1 MLEPGWWSSWTVKT
15 TTNSTPVAPHRSPKS
30 AHSLNHQQLLLA
42 ANTMK
47 NHDLYESM
55 KEEAR
60 LILSETKRFQTISE
74 KNPISYEAADLL
86 ASLRNRLNAFEHMT
100 DEAGRIM
107 RDEAESHA
115 STLERKKWQP
125 SSRISSGERAKRQ
138 AVKRG
143 AILVRSA

>member
-1 MLEPGWWSSWTVKT
+1 
-15 TTNSTPVAPHRSPKS
+15 
-30 AHSLNHQQLLLA
+30 
-42 ANTMK
+42 MK
-47 NHDLYESM
+47 KHDLYESM

-60 LILSETKRFQTISE
+60 LILSETKRFQIISE

-107 RDEAESHA
+107 RDEAESNA
-115 STLERKKWQP
+115 STLERKKWKP
-125 SSRISSGERAKRQ
+125 SSRLSVGERAKRQ

>member
-1 MLEPGWWSSWTVKT
+1 
-15 TTNSTPVAPHRSPKS
+15 
-30 AHSLNHQQLLLA
+30 
-42 ANTMK
+42 MK
-47 NHDLYESM
+47 NHDLYELM

-60 LILSETKRFQTISE
+60 LILSETKRFQIISE

-107 RDEAESHA
+107 RDEAENNA
-115 STLERKKWQP
+115 STTERKKWKP
-125 SSRISSGERAKRQ
+125 SSRLSVGERAKRQ

>member
-1 MLEPGWWSSWTVKT
+1 
-15 TTNSTPVAPHRSPKS
+15 
-30 AHSLNHQQLLLA
+30 
-42 ANTMK
+42 MK

-107 RDEAESHA
+107 RDEAESNA
-115 STLERKKWQP
+115 STLERKKWKP
-125 SSRISSGERAKRQ
+125 SSRLSVGERAKRRL
-138 AVKRG
+138 VKQGATLVRG
-143 AILVRSA
+143 AF

>member
-1 MLEPGWWSSWTVKT
+1 
-15 TTNSTPVAPHRSPKS
+15 
-30 AHSLNHQQLLLA
+30 
-42 ANTMK
+42 MK

-86 ASLRNRLNAFEHMT
+86 ANLRNRLNAFEHMT

-107 RDEAESHA
+107 RDA

>member
-1 MLEPGWWSSWTVKT
+1 
-15 TTNSTPVAPHRSPKS
+15 
-30 AHSLNHQQLLLA
+30 
-42 ANTMK
+42 MK
-47 NHDLYESM
+47 NNDLYESM

-74 KNPISYEAADLL
+74 KNPICHEAADLL

-100 DEAGRIM
+100 DEAGRAM
-107 RDEAESHA
+107 RNEAESHA
-115 STLERKKWQP
+115 STIERKKWKP

>member
-1 MLEPGWWSSWTVKT
+1 
-15 TTNSTPVAPHRSPKS
+15 
-30 AHSLNHQQLLLA
+30 
-42 ANTMK
+42 MK

-86 ASLRNRLNAFEHMT
+86 ANLRNRLNAFEHMT

-107 RDEAESHA
+107 RDEAQKLALKNLSGAMKSWKGITFGMRDITANDKPTESKTA
-115 STLERKKWQP
+115 
-125 SSRISSGERAKRQ
+125 
-138 AVKRG
+138 
-143 AILVRSA
+143 

>member
-1 MLEPGWWSSWTVKT
+1 
-15 TTNSTPVAPHRSPKS
+15 
-30 AHSLNHQQLLLA
+30 
-42 ANTMK
+42 MK

-86 ASLRNRLNAFEHMT
+86 ANLRNRLNAFEHMT

-115 STLERKKWQP
+115 STPNARSGNHPAASVPVNGP
-125 SSRISSGERAKRQ
+125 SARQ
-138 AVKRG
+138 
-143 AILVRSA
+143 

>member
-1 MLEPGWWSSWTVKT
+1 
-15 TTNSTPVAPHRSPKS
+15 
-30 AHSLNHQQLLLA
+30 
-42 ANTMK
+42 MK

-60 LILSETKRFQTISE
+60 LILSETKRFQIISE
-74 KNPISYEAADLL
+74 KNPISYEAVDLL

-107 RDEAESHA
+107 REEAESNA
-115 STLERKKWQP
+115 STPEHKKWQP
-125 SSRISSGERAKRQ
+125 SSSISSGERAKRQ

>member
-1 MLEPGWWSSWTVKT
+1 
-15 TTNSTPVAPHRSPKS
+15 
-30 AHSLNHQQLLLA
+30 
-42 ANTMK
+42 MK

-60 LILSETKRFQTISE
+60 LILSETKRFQIISE

-107 RDEAESHA
+107 RDEAENNA
-115 STLERKKWQP
+115 STP
-125 SSRISSGERAKRQ
+125 SARNGSHPA
-138 AVKRG
+138 A
-143 AILVRSA
+143 SAWVSAPSARR